1 MTGAAPAAPPR
12 LHPDNKKGPRGALSH
27 VRLACRRY
35 RAAEYSEAPEAIGE
49 VTVEKTL
56 STFWTSVKGAFET

>member
-1 MTGAAPAAPPR
+1 MFGSLVGAT
-12 LHPDNKKGPRGALSH
+12 
-27 VRLACRRY
+27 